1 MTKDAAQRSMRTF
14 YEVVSFSQFLLKHT
28 MQSPFPQQ
36 VSVAT
41 LSQCPILTFLI
52 LVYRLSENE
61 KMNVRHVEH
70 YARQPDSSWRF
81 VEYSRPEDDFE
92 IRTIACRLKLE
103 DIYEKIDI
111 L

>member
-1 MTKDAAQRSMRTF
+1 
-14 YEVVSFSQFLLKHT
+14 
-28 MQSPFPQQ
+28 
-36 VSVAT
+36 
-41 LSQCPILTFLI
+41 
-52 LVYRLSENE
+52 
-61 KMNVRHVEH
+61 MNVRHVEH